1 MRDGWNFCDSAFAS
15 QPADHAARLAR
26 FAVDAVAAAAATPL
40 RSADRC
46 GERVRVRIGMHCGP
60 AAAEVV
66 CGQGFKYTLFGDTVN
81 TASRMESTSLPGRVQ
96 CSVAM
101 AALVAAQLAGRGP
114 ALCVRTGGVEVKGKG
129 HLETF
134 WIGPADGPHGD
145 YDSEQAASDD
155 SNELLPLAKDA
166 ARKSTLARRAPF
178 VPASGSPHFG
188 PAPGTPRFLL
198 LPPRSPETMTARA
211 ASSRSFCARVRVA
224 DDWGGHKIRRY
235 LSLSAAG

>member
-81 TASRMESTSLPGRVQ
+81 TASRMESTSLPGRIQ

-134 WIGPADGPHGD
+134 WIGPADGPQGD
-145 YDSEQAASDD
+145 YDSEKTASDD
-155 SNELLPLAKDA
+155 SNELLPLAKNA
-166 ARKSTLARRAPF
+166 GWVSRRAPF
-178 VPASGSPHFG
+178 VPAFG
-188 PAPGTPRFLL
+188 TSKRLS
-198 LPPRSPETMTARA
+198 LPPTALSTAETTVIVRTALRSYFLADGV
-211 ASSRSFCARVRVA
+211 ASCGGIHRIRLSRRV
-224 DDWGGHKIRRY
+224 GHQ
-235 LSLSAAG
+235 LEG